1 MRKVMM
7 QLADV
12 WWMILLS
19 VSSGVAGQTM
29 IKLGVSHPGATD
41 ATSNLGSLLFLI
53 VRSPYILLGLGLYGL
68 GALAWIAVLARLD
81 LSIAYPFLAL
91 NFVLVAL
98 VSYAALGESI
108 PILRWMGI
116 LVICAGIFLVA
127 RSSSS

>member
-1 MRKVMM
+1 
-7 QLADV
+7 V

-53 VRSPYILLGLGLYGL
+53 LRSPYILLGLGLYGV